1 MTMSKY
7 TTEVRF
13 ICETEYG
20 LKESVGQAKVDE
32 ILTVVAPK
40 IFDFDF
46 PIFDETYRLALEK
59 KILRHFYTREICCE
73 TVGLWKLRLEDKMN
87 EIMPFLNKYYMMYVS
102 ELNPLYNV
110 DVEKR
115 GQSIVN
121 KDEDRRNEFNNSSDT
136 NTEGHSDSQR
146 LYSDTPQNG
155 LTSVQSG
162 EYLTNATVDGSNSN
176 GEGHAKSNGWDTSK
190 NSAKDVNDYYET
202 VQGRNSG
209 FIGDAW
215 KKFTE
220 GFRNVDKMLFKE
232 LEELFFQLW

>member
-1 MTMSKY
+1 MSKY

-20 LKESVGQAKVDE
+20 LKESVGQAKVDD

-59 KILRHFYTREICCE
+59 KILRHFYTREIGCE

-110 DVEKR
+110 DVTKSGNNNLNR
-115 GQSIVN
+115 
-121 KDEDRRNEFNNSSDT
+121 DESKNNYFYNHSDT
-136 NTEGHSDSQR
+136 NSEGNNNSQR

-155 LTSVQSG
+155 LTAVQNG
-162 EYLTNATVDGSNSN
+162 EYLTNATVDGSKSN
-176 GEGHAKSNGWDTSK
+176 GEGHADNVGCDTAR
-190 NSAKDVNDYYET
+190 NNVKDVNEYYET

-220 GFRNVDKMLFKE
+220 GFRNVDKMLFNE
-232 LEELFFQLW
+232 LEELFFHLW

>member
-1 MTMSKY
+1 MSKY

-20 LKESVGQAKVDE
+20 LKESVGQAKVDD

-59 KILRHFYTREICCE
+59 KILRHFYTREIGCE

-110 DVEKR
+110 DVTKTSRGTLDRDENKR
-115 GQSIVN
+115 N
-121 KDEDRRNEFNNSSDT
+121 DFENHSDT
-136 NTEGHSDSQR
+136 NSEGNSDSQR

-155 LTSVQSG
+155 LSAVQNG
-162 EYLTNATVDGSNSN
+162 EYLTNATVDGSHST
-176 GEGHAKSNGWDTSK
+176 GEGHANGSGWDTAK
-190 NSAKDVNDYYET
+190 NSVKDVNEYYET

-220 GFRNVDKMLFKE
+220 GFRNVDKMLFNE
-232 LEELFFQLW
+232 LEELFFHLW